1 MSYELCITDNL
12 EHTSK
17 SIYSESV
24 DEIAHI
30 FDKYIKPIINQK
42 LYDDDYASISLETN
56 DNIIFYHYIGEG
68 QWSYEI
74 QLENYIFPTKP
85 VKNII
90 DWDNMLKQWSMML
103 SERYTL
109 YKFFFH
115 FINKLKFLPLE
126 ELFAHTMHINR
137 ASISVTLIIKPGEYI
152 L

>member
-56 DNIIFYHYIGEG
+56 DNII
-68 QWSYEI
+68 
-74 QLENYIFPTKP
+74 ENYIFPTKP